1 MISIDF
7 LRTIEIFKGLDDKQL
22 EAVRGCCEVVEFQK
36 GDKLFTEGD
45 DATQVWIITDGDV
58 DLRFEMPDNRPT
70 SEEHNV
76 SSVKAQDAVAKI
88 LGWSC
93 FVPPYK
99 MRLSAYCVS
108 RRCEIIRIEK
118 KDLLKLFGEDTQMG
132 YMVLSFLI
140 RVVGFRFQQFQDV
153 VAKQLGENLIAGW

>member
-7 LRTIEIFKGLDDKQL
+7 LRTFEIFKELDDNQL
-22 EAVRGCCEVVEFQK
+22 EAVRGCCELVEYQQ

-45 DATQVWIITDGDV
+45 DATQVWIIINGGV
-58 DLRFEMPDNRPT
+58 DLRFELPAGRPT
-70 SEEHNV
+70 SEANTV
-76 SSVKAQDAVAKI
+76 SSVKTDDAAAKI

-108 RRCEIIRIEK
+108 RKCEIVRIPK
-118 KDLLKLFGEDTQMG
+118 KDLLELFQQDPKMG
-132 YMVLSFLI
+132 YSVLSFLMK
-140 RVVGFRFQQFQDV
+140 VVGFRFHQFQDV
-153 VAKQLGENLIAGW
+153 VARNIGENLMSGW